1 MRRFGQSAVLKPE
14 MVEEYKRLHANVWE
28 DVLKVIHECNIRNYS
43 IYLKGCVLF
52 SYYEYSG
59 DNYEADMKKM
69 SDSPVTRQWW
79 MHTKPCFAEHLRQ
92 IYYEDM
98 EEIFY
103 NP

>member
-28 DVLKVIHECNIRNYS
+28 DVLKVIHECNICNYS

-52 SYYEYSG
+52 SYYEYGG

-79 MHTKPCFAEHLRQ
+79 THTKPCFAEHLRQ